1 MNLTTENTVL
11 PLLDTVEA
19 IDNLGGD
26 TDLYRQ
32 VVELFRDDANAQLA
46 ALESALTSGD
56 YPTGRRVAHTLKGT
70 AASVGALRLRAAA
83 YALESACANG
93 NPSAIANALPALKD
107 EIGAAHRVLGE
118 FITTLD

>member
-1 MNLTTENTVL
+1 MNLTTENADL
-11 PLLDTVEA
+11 PLLDTAEA

-26 TDLYRQ
+26 ADLYRQ

-56 YPTGRRVAHTLKGT
+56 YPTGRRIAHTLKGT

-83 YALESACANG
+83 YVLESACASG
-93 NPSAIANALPALKD
+93 NPSAVANALPALKD
-107 EIGAAHRVLGE
+107 EIGAAQRVLGE
-118 FITTLD
+118 FIAALD